1 MSLPH
6 HRYFVNTTHTK
17 WINTTIANF
26 VDTYQVFKTCYQF
39 WFISILFTNWPI
51 TNDHQEGV
59 STMNSYQSVSANFI
73 HGSIPRHI
81 SCIKLFLYLIVKIF
95 SKVRS
100 VHLLHVRSGEE
111 RCAKQTWSGKIYNSE
126 KKKKASEQIS
136 FVLVTLILYTLTSVC
151 INSILF
157 SIHFQRSWEGE
168 FVLQSRGAL
177 WWSSSLFSRL
187 LGLIQGWYCKEK
199 LDAGHS

>member
-6 HRYFVNTTHTK
+6 HRYIVNTAHTK
-17 WINTTIANF
+17 SINTTIANF
-26 VDTYQVFKTCYQF
+26 VNTYQVFKTRYQF
-39 WFISILFTNWPI
+39 WFISILFTDWPI

-59 STMNSYQSVSANFI
+59 STMYGYQSVSANFI

-126 KKKKASEQIS
+126 EKKKHRSR
-136 FVLVTLILYTLTSVC
+136 FP
-151 INSILF
+151 LF
-157 SIHFQRSWEGE
+157 
-168 FVLQSRGAL
+168 L
-177 WWSSSLFSRL
+177 
-187 LGLIQGWYCKEK
+187 
-199 LDAGHS
+199 